1 MGDSSRRSG
10 EQFPVDTEPNLASIL
25 NTHYKVCSVEVV
37 WAFVKKC
44 PLGARL
50 KQLARHGQLGNG
62 PRANPEH
69 AGGTPAQP
77 AGERRGIQHEEL
89 EGDTGERRMD
99 GRVDAVQIYSG
110 CTCWK

>member
-1 MGDSSRRSG
+1 MGNSRRRSG
-10 EQFPVDTEPNLASIL
+10 ELFPVDTEPNLASIL

-50 KQLARHGQLGNG
+50 KQLARQGQLGKG
-62 PRANPEH
+62 PRADPEH

-77 AGERRGIQHEEL
+77 AGERRGIPHEEL
-89 EGDTGERRMD
+89 EGKQGKD
-99 GRVDAVQIYSG
+99 G
-110 CTCWK
+110 

>member
-1 MGDSSRRSG
+1 MGNSRRRSG
-10 EQFPVDTEPNLASIL
+10 ELFPVDTEPNLASIL

-50 KQLARHGQLGNG
+50 KQLARHGQLGKG
-62 PRANPEH
+62 PRADPEH

-77 AGERRGIQHEEL
+77 AGERRGIPHEEL
-89 EGDTGERRMD
+89 EGKQGKD
-99 GRVDAVQIYSG
+99 G
-110 CTCWK
+110 